1 MDTIATALMQ
11 SFAPMT
17 LLTLVIGVL
26 LGVLIGALP
35 GLGSVVGITI
45 CLPFTYSMA
54 STSAVALLLGVY
66 AGATYGGA
74 ISAVLINTPGTPQS
88 AATAMEGYP
97 MALRGEGAKAIGW
110 ATMASVLGGLF
121 SCVVLILAAPQLASI
136 AMKFTPVETFA
147 LIFLGLSCIS
157 TVSGKERAK
166 GIFSGF
172 LGLFLATIG
181 QDPVSG
187 NYRFTMG
194 FRDFASGIDIIPV
207 VVGAFALAEMLSRID
222 AVGRDEKTNLVE
234 CNGID
239 LPSLAEWKERLW
251 MLIKSSAIGTWVGIL
266 PGTGAATAAFIS
278 YGEAQRSSKFKDN
291 FQKGEPDGIIA
302 AESANNAVT
311 GGALVPSLALG
322 IPGDPTTAIML
333 ATLMLHGIVPGV
345 RLMTDNP
352 VIVYVA
358 FITLTIANILMLPAG
373 IIITKMF
380 TRLLKIPEHLLIP
393 MVILLCLLGAYGART
408 NVFDIWTTV
417 AVGVVGITFRAF
429 SIPIAPLVIGVVLGA
444 PFEFSLR
451 QSLMMTDGAI
461 MPLFTEHPIA
471 VFLFALTFVLVFGG
485 TIRDKLSAYKARR
498 KAFHN

>member
-1 MDTIATALMQ
+1 MDVISAAFAHAFEPVTLMI
-11 SFAPMT
+11 
-17 LLTLVIGVL
+17 LVVGVL
-26 LGVLIGALP
+26 FGVLVGALP

-45 CLPFTYSMA
+45 CLPFTYSLA
-54 STSAVALLLGVY
+54 SSSAIALLLGVY

-97 MALRGEGAKAIGW
+97 MAMRGEAAKAIGW
-110 ATMASVLGGLF
+110 ASMASVLGGLF
-121 SCVVLILAAPQLASI
+121 SCVVLILAAPQLAAV

-172 LGLFLATIG
+172 VGLFLATIG

-194 FRDFASGIDIIPV
+194 IRDFASGIDIIPV
-207 VVGAFALAEMLSRID
+207 VVGAFALAEMLNRID
-222 AVGRDEKTNLVE
+222 AVARAEKTNLVQCE
-234 CNGID
+234 GIA
-239 LPSLAEWKERLW
+239 LPSLREWKNRVWVL
-251 MLIKSSAIGTWVGIL
+251 LKSSAIGTGVGIL

-278 YGEAQRSSKFKDN
+278 YGEAQRSSRNKDN

-302 AESANNAVT
+302 AEAANNAVT

-322 IPGDPTTAIML
+322 LPGDPTTAIML

-345 RLMTDNP
+345 RLMVDNP

-358 FITLTIANILMLPAG
+358 FITLTIANLLMLPSG
-373 IIITKMF
+373 WIVTKMF
-380 TRLLKIPEHLLIP
+380 TRLLKIPEQLLIP
-393 MVILLCLLGAYGART
+393 MIVLLCLLGAYGART
-408 NVFDIWTTV
+408 NVFDIWVT
-417 AVGVVGITFRAF
+417 VGIGIIGIAFRAF
-429 SIPIAPLVIGVVLGA
+429 SVPVAPMVIGVVLGA

-461 MPLFTEHPIA
+461 APLFTQHPIA

-485 TIRDKLSAYKARR
+485 TVRDKFFTRRASCAARR
-498 KAFHN
+498 